1 MSSQGAMDNR
11 CVITAQNS
19 KPLVLGST
27 NPEFPTCLAYEATFP
42 DHASPAY
49 FWDLMYL
56 FDSFHHRRSKSAL
69 FINDIQCLAQEGEIQ
84 RHARTNRLGAISESL
99 KNMLVFVFS
108 TPRNNTP
115 PVHSS
120 LCVCSPRGQM
130 LCQQMWLQASLYYDT
145 SWLWLTQPRLR
156 RNKCKACHVSELFA
170 LNGWIIVM

>member
-42 DHASPAY
+42 DHASPVY

-99 KNMLVFVFS
+99 KNMLVLFFPLQETTPHLSIPLFV
-108 TPRNNTP
+108 
-115 PVHSS
+115 
-120 LCVCSPRGQM
+120 CV
-130 LCQQMWLQASLYYDT
+130 LQEA
-145 SWLWLTQPRLR
+145 RCFA
-156 RNKCKACHVSELFA
+156 NKCGFKQAYITILH
-170 LNGWIIVM
+170 GYG

>member
-1 MSSQGAMDNR
+1 MSDFKKTTTQPKDSDGQRIVYIFILSLGAAVSSQGAMDNR

-27 NPEFPTCLAYEATFP
+27 NPEFPTCLAYEATSP
-42 DHASPAY
+42 DHASPVY

-99 KNMLVFVFS
+99 KNMLIFVFS

-115 PVHSS
+115 TCPFLS
-120 LCVCSPRGQM
+120 LCVFSKRPDA
-130 LCQQMWLQASLYYDT
+130 LPTNVASSKL
-145 SWLWLTQPRLR
+145 
-156 RNKCKACHVSELFA
+156 
-170 LNGWIIVM
+170 I